1 MLDKANNEAG
11 APVGT
16 RGRPAAHSDAL
27 DRRAEAGLHSPG
39 YLGQWPLLG
48 LLLVALGLAGFAFC
62 AFHVRTNGPMLRYDV
77 VVANALYRV
86 AINSPAWLRDLMVS
100 GYYVGQH
107 LIVAIGVL
115 LAAYFLYH
123 RFWPELAMVVIAWAG
138 EGSLWLLIAPY
149 FNRPRPAFPVP
160 VWHHMTAPSFPSG
173 HTIASVMCYGL
184 LVYLIAPRVRSGWG
198 KAAVIAIGVLLIL
211 FVGFSRL
218 FIEDHWLTDVLAGL
232 ALGVAWASLV
242 YTTVELVARSTQ
254 RSHGLKA
261 E

>member
-1 MLDKANNEAG
+1 MLDEANHEAG
-11 APVGT
+11 SSL
-16 RGRPAAHSDAL
+16 PAQSGAI
-27 DRRAEAGLHSPG
+27 DRRAGPGLRSPG

-48 LLLVALGLAGFAFC
+48 MLLVILGLAGFAFC
-62 AFHVRTNGPMLRYDV
+62 AFNVRTNGPMLRYDV
-77 VVANALYRV
+77 VVANTLYRV
-86 AINSPAWLRDLMVS
+86 AINSPAWLRDLMVA

-107 LIVAIGVL
+107 VIVVIGVL
-115 LAAYFLYH
+115 LAAYFIYR

-149 FNRPRPAFPVP
+149 FNRPRPAFSVP

-173 HTIASVMCYGL
+173 HTIAAVMCYGL
-184 LVYLIAPRVRSGWG
+184 LAYLIAPKVRSGWG
-198 KAAVIAIGVLLIL
+198 KSAVVALGVLLVL

-218 FIEDHWLTDVLAGL
+218 FIGDHWLTDVLAGL

-254 RSHGLKA
+254 RSHRQR
-261 E
+261 